1 MEWFSVEVRY
11 FMQYGKSQTGLTM
24 IEIMIYIALS
34 SMMMASVYNAFHT
47 QQNSYNSQNNT
58 VEIQQTVR
66 SGIYTMTR
74 EVRSAGY
81 DPTRDAKAGFVKELP
96 DAVGKFSIDY
106 SDYSNVENNSVIAFT
121 IDSNGNGSIE
131 KGYAEQIAYRFNSG
145 KHYLERFNV
154 TSGGWEAVAGNV
166 DALNFVY
173 LKQDGTRATVPQDIQ
188 YIEIA
193 LLVRSRNAEPKF
205 LNTTTYRNKQGDVLC
220 PPESSD
226 PAICTRDHYRR
237 RLLTTTV
244 QIRNVRIA
252 S

>member
-1 MEWFSVEVRY
+1 
-11 FMQYGKSQTGLTM
+11 MQYGKNQTGLTLV
-24 IEIMIYIALS
+24 EIMIYIAIS
-34 SMMMASVYNAFHT
+34 SMIMASVYNAFHT
-47 QQNSYNSQNNT
+47 QQNSYNSQNNS

-66 SGIYTMTR
+66 SGTYTMTR
-74 EVRSAGY
+74 DIRSAGY
-81 DPTRDAKAGFVKELP
+81 DPTRNAKAGFVKELP
-96 DAVGKFSIDY
+96 DGLGKFSIDY
-106 SDYSNVENNSVIAFT
+106 SKDKDIIAFT
-121 IDSNGNGSIE
+121 MDKNGDGSLHSDSKPEQNT
-131 KGYAEQIAYRFNSG
+131 AEQIAYKFNAG
-145 KHYLERFNV
+145 AHTLERFNV
-154 TSGGWEAVAGNV
+154 TKGVWEAVAGNV

-244 QIRNVRIA
+244 QMRNVRLA

>member
-1 MEWFSVEVRY
+1 
-11 FMQYGKSQTGLTM
+11 MQYGKSQTGLTM
-24 IEIMIYIALS
+24 VEIMIYIALS

-58 VEIQQTVR
+58 VEIQQTIR

-74 EVRSAGY
+74 EIRSAGY

-106 SDYSNVENNSVIAFT
+106 SDYSNVKNNSIIAFT
-121 IDSNGNGSIE
+121 IDSNGNRSVE
-131 KGYAEQIAYRFNSG
+131 KDYAEQIAYRFNST

-244 QIRNVRIA
+244 QMRNVRLA